1 MQTVNLSVSKL
12 VFAEYNPRQINK
24 HDFAKLVQSLKEFG
38 FVEPVVVNKDLT
50 IIGGHMRVRAAQEL
64 QIKEVPCVQVDLPKE
79 KEKALNLAL
88 NRIHGDWDEEK
99 LAEVLFEL
107 ENLPEL
113 ELTGFS
119 ESEVAKVLDT
129 VRLAKEDE
137 FDTAKELEAI
147 KEPVAKIGDL
157 YQLGKHRLLCGDCTL
172 PESWQKLMGDEKA
185 NLIFTDPP
193 YNVDYHSPAGLTY
206 DSKKYGKAGGTI
218 ANDNKSDEDCVAFY
232 TAVLKNMDR
241 YSSDDCPIYW
251 WFANKNN
258 HLNRLAFEQAGWYF
272 SQIVIWLK
280 NSFVFTMGQD
290 YHRVYEPCMFG
301 WKKGKKHYTNK
312 QYSNYADVFNTNFA
326 EFEEML
332 DVWYAHR
339 DNTNEYV
346 HPTQKPV
353 KLAERALKKSSKIGS
368 KVVDAFGGS
377 GSTLIACENLNRSAY
392 LMELDP
398 KFVDVIIKRW
408 EEFTGEKAVQL

>member
-1 MQTVNLSVSKL
+1 MQTIQKSINQLI
-12 VFAEYNPRQINK
+12 FAEYNPRRINK
-24 HDFAKLVQSLKEFG
+24 HDFAKLVQSIKEFG
-38 FVEPVVVNKDLT
+38 FIEPVVINKDHT

-64 QIKEVPCVQVDLPKE
+64 KFTEVPCVEVDLPKE

-88 NRIHGDWDEEK
+88 NRIHGEWDEDK
-99 LAEVLFEL
+99 LAELLFEL
-107 ENLPEL
+107 ENLPEV

-129 VRLAKEDE
+129 VRHAKEDD

-147 KEPVAKIGDL
+147 KEPTAKLGDL
-157 YQLGKHRLLCGDCTL
+157 YQLGRHRLLCGDATL
-172 PESWQKLMGDEKA
+172 PESWVQLMGDERA

-193 YNVDYHSPAGLTY
+193 YNVDYQSPAGLSYSST
-206 DSKKYGKAGGTI
+206 KYGDSGKI
-218 ANDNKSDEDCVAFY
+218 FNDNKSDEDCVAFY
-232 TAVLKNMDR
+232 VEVLKNLLT
-241 YSSDDCPIYW
+241 YSTDDAPIYW

-258 HLNRLAFEQAGWYF
+258 HLNRQAFELAGWHF

-280 NSFVFTMGQD
+280 NSFVFSRGQD

-301 WKKGKKHYTNK
+301 WKKGKTHYSNK
-312 QYSNYADVFNTNFA
+312 QYANYADVFNTNFA

-368 KVVDAFGGS
+368 KIVDAFGGS
-377 GSTLIACENLNRSAY
+377 GSTIIACENLNRSAY
-392 LMELDP
+392 VMELDP

-408 EEFTGEKAVQL
+408 EQFTGEKAVKL

>member
-1 MQTVNLSVSKL
+1 MQTITLSIGAL
-12 VFAEYNPRQINK
+12 TFAEYNPRQISK
-24 HDFAKLVQSLKEFG
+24 HDFHKLVQSIKEFG
-38 FVEPVVVNKDLT
+38 FVEPVVINKDNT
-50 IIGGHMRVRAAQEL
+50 IIGGHMRVRAAKEL
-64 QIKEVPCVQVDLPKE
+64 NINEIPCIQVDLPKE

-99 LAEVLFEL
+99 LAELLFEL

-137 FDTAKELEAI
+137 FDSQKEYDAI
-147 KEPVAKIGDL
+147 KEPVTKLGDL
-157 YQLGKHRLLCGDCTL
+157 YELGRHRLLCGDATE
-172 PESWQKLMGDEKA
+172 PESWKKLMGDEKA

-193 YNVDYHSPAGLTY
+193 YNVDYQSPAGMTY
-206 DSKKYGKAGGTI
+206 SSTKYGDSGKI
-218 ANDNKSDEDCVAFY
+218 FNDNKSDEDCVAFY
-232 TAVLKNMDR
+232 IAVLKNLLTF
-241 YSSDDCPIYW
+241 SADDAPLYW

-258 HLNRLAFEQAGWYF
+258 HLNRIAFEQAGWYF
-272 SQIVIWLK
+272 SQIIIWLK
-280 NSFVFTMGQD
+280 NSFVFSRGQD

-301 WKKGKKHYTNK
+301 WKKGKSHYSNK
-312 QYSNYADVFNTNFA
+312 QYSNYSDVFNTNFA
-326 EFEEML
+326 EFEETL

-398 KFVDVIIKRW
+398 KFVDVIVKRW
-408 EEFTGEKAVQL
+408 EQFTGEKAVKL